1 MPNNPIWGHL
11 KWVFRP
17 FAPNNAIWG
26 QVSKALSELL
36 DKQKSICYLKFL
48 DSYKACRA
56 VQVYNVPRCPQLTIF
71 DTMSSKFDSKYTNAL
86 YLALNLGASDN
97 PACVFGSPD
106 YKFKTTSPIH
116 ISTKQKANLLRAG
129 ILKES

>member
-17 FAPNNAIWG
+17 FAPNNAIWE

-48 DSYKACRA
+48 DSYKACQA
-56 VQVYNVPRCPQLTIF
+56 VQV
-71 DTMSSKFDSKYTNAL
+71 
-86 YLALNLGASDN
+86 
-97 PACVFGSPD
+97 
-106 YKFKTTSPIH
+106 
-116 ISTKQKANLLRAG
+116 
-129 ILKES
+129 